1 MPDGIDATAAEA
13 SGRILIVDD
22 ESAIIDSLRL
32 LLESAGYAV
41 LSAATASQGLEA
53 VARDSCDLVLLDLM
67 LPDRPGLDVLAEIR
81 AIDPDLPVVMLT
93 AFGSIETAVEATR
106 RGAANFLT
114 KPWNNTK
121 LLLEIGQVLE
131 RRRLLDE
138 NERLRVQLGRSSAKE
153 KLIGTSDAIRHVFE
167 MIEQVAPTSSTVLVS
182 GESGTGKELVARAI
196 HKRSPRAGK
205 PFVTVNAGTI
215 PADMLE
221 STLFGHVKGAFT
233 GATRDRQGCFAVA
246 HEGTL
251 FLDEV
256 STLSAEAQA
265 KLLSVIQ
272 EREFVPV
279 GSNDP
284 SRVDVRIVAATNDDL
299 AAAAEA
305 GRFRADLYYR
315 LNVIGIEVPP
325 LRERAADIPLLI
337 DEFLAQFC
345 RRERHHFLD
354 RDRRSTLRFTPEALR
369 ILKAHAWPGNVR
381 ELRNAIERTVVLAT
395 QEELGPELLPA
406 SVLSGN
412 REASL
417 ADPSSFHRRAGAT
430 LAEMV
435 EGFERRVVLD
445 ELEKHRF
452 NQTEAAKSLRVALS
466 TLNQKIQRWGIDVK
480 RRRAE
485 SDHD

>member
-1 MPDGIDATAAEA
+1 MPDGIDTTAPAA

-22 ESAIIDSLRL
+22 EPAIIDSLRL
-32 LLESAGYAV
+32 LLESVGYEV
-41 LSAATASQGLEA
+41 LSATTASRGLDT
-53 VARDSCDLVLLDLM
+53 VARESCDLVLLDLM
-67 LPDRPGLDVLAEIR
+67 LPDRSGLDALAEIR
-81 AIDPDLPVVMLT
+81 AGDPDLPVVMLT
-93 AFGSIETAVEATR
+93 AYGSIETAVEATR

-121 LLLEIGQVLE
+121 LLLEIGQALE
-131 RRRLLDE
+131 RRRLLSE
-138 NERLRVQLGRSSAKE
+138 NERLRTQIGQSSAKE
-153 KLIGTSDAIRHVFE
+153 RLIGTSLAIRNVFE
-167 MIEQVAPTSSTVLVS
+167 MIDQVAPTSSTVLVS

-196 HKRSPRAGK
+196 HKQSPRATK

-221 STLFGHVKGAFT
+221 STLFGHVRGAFT

-256 STLSAEAQA
+256 GTLSDVTQA

-272 EREFVPV
+272 EREFVAV

-284 SRVDVRIVAATNDDL
+284 IRVDVRIVAASNEDL

-325 LRERAADIPLLI
+325 LRERTEDIPLLVE
-337 DEFLAQFC
+337 EFLSQFC

-354 RDRRSTLRFTPEALR
+354 RDRRSTLRFTLEAMR
-369 ILKAHAWPGNVR
+369 ILQAHAWPGNIR
-381 ELRNAIERTVVLAT
+381 ELRNAVERTVVLAT

-412 REASL
+412 REAPLS
-417 ADPSSFHRRAGAT
+417 DPSSFQRRAGAS

-435 EGFERRVVLD
+435 EGFERRVVLE
-445 ELEKHRF
+445 ELEKHHF
-452 NQTEAAKSLRVALS
+452 NQTETAKSLRVALS
-466 TLNQKIQRWGIDVK
+466 TLNQKIQRLGIDVK

-485 SDHD
+485 LDQD

>member
-1 MPDGIDATAAEA
+1 MPDGIDTTAPAA

-22 ESAIIDSLRL
+22 EPAIIDSLRL
-32 LLESAGYAV
+32 LLESVGYEV
-41 LSAATASQGLEA
+41 LSATTASRGLDT
-53 VARDSCDLVLLDLM
+53 VAREPCDLVLLDLM
-67 LPDRPGLDVLAEIR
+67 LPDRPGLDALAEIR
-81 AIDPDLPVVMLT
+81 AVDPDLPVVMLT
-93 AFGSIETAVEATR
+93 AYGSIETAVEATR

-121 LLLEIGQVLE
+121 LLLEIGQALE
-131 RRRLLDE
+131 RRRLLSE
-138 NERLRVQLGRSSAKE
+138 NERLRTEIGQSSAKE
-153 KLIGTSDAIRHVFE
+153 RLIGTSLAIRNVFE

-182 GESGTGKELVARAI
+182 GESGTGKELVARAV
-196 HKRSPRAGK
+196 HKRSPRASK

-221 STLFGHVKGAFT
+221 STLFGHVRGAFT

-256 STLSAEAQA
+256 GTLSDVTQA
-265 KLLSVIQ
+265 KLLNVIQ

-284 SRVDVRIVAATNDDL
+284 IRVDVRIVAASNEDL
-299 AAAAEA
+299 ATAADA

-325 LRERAADIPLLI
+325 LRERTEDIPLLVE
-337 DEFLAQFC
+337 EFLSQFC

-354 RDRRSTLRFTPEALR
+354 RDRRSTLRFTPEAMR
-369 ILKAHAWPGNVR
+369 ILQAHAWPGNIR
-381 ELRNAIERTVVLAT
+381 ELRNAVERTVVLAT

-412 REASL
+412 REAPLS
-417 ADPSSFHRRAGAT
+417 DPSSFQRRAGAS

-435 EGFERRVVLD
+435 EGFERRVVLE
-445 ELEKHRF
+445 ELEKHHF
-452 NQTEAAKSLRVALS
+452 NQTETAKSLRVALS
-466 TLNQKIQRWGIDVK
+466 TLNQKIQRLGIDVK

-485 SDHD
+485 LDQD

>member
-1 MPDGIDATAAEA
+1 MPDGIETAAPPA

-22 ESAIIDSLRL
+22 EPAIIDSLRL
-32 LLESAGYAV
+32 LLESVGYEV
-41 LSAATASQGLEA
+41 LSATTASRGLDS
-53 VARDSCDLVLLDLM
+53 VAREPCDLVLLDLM
-67 LPDRPGLDVLAEIR
+67 LPDRPGLDALAEIR
-81 AIDPDLPVVMLT
+81 AVDPDLPVVMLT
-93 AFGSIETAVEATR
+93 AYGSIETAVEATR

-121 LLLEIGQVLE
+121 LLLEIGQALE
-131 RRRLLDE
+131 RRRLLNE
-138 NERLRVQLGRSSAKE
+138 NERLRTEIGQSSAKAR
-153 KLIGTSDAIRHVFE
+153 LIGTSLAIRNVFE

-196 HKRSPRAGK
+196 HKRSPRTSK

-221 STLFGHVKGAFT
+221 STLFGHVRGAFT

-256 STLSAEAQA
+256 GTLSDVTQA
-265 KLLSVIQ
+265 KLLNVIQ

-284 SRVDVRIVAATNDDL
+284 IRVDVRIVAASNEDL

-325 LRERAADIPLLI
+325 LRERTEDIPLLVE
-337 DEFLAQFC
+337 EFLSQFC

-354 RDRRSTLRFTPEALR
+354 RDRRSTLRFTPEAMR
-369 ILKAHAWPGNVR
+369 ILQAHAWPGNVR
-381 ELRNAIERTVVLAT
+381 ELRNAVERTVVLAT
-395 QEELGPELLPA
+395 QEELGPDLLPA

-412 REASL
+412 REAPLS
-417 ADPSSFHRRAGAT
+417 DPSSFQRRAGAS

-435 EGFERRVVLD
+435 EGFERRVVLE
-445 ELEKHRF
+445 ELEKHHF
-452 NQTEAAKSLRVALS
+452 NQTETAKSLRVALS
-466 TLNQKIQRWGIDVK
+466 TLNQKIQRLGIDVK

-485 SDHD
+485 LDQD

>member
-1 MPDGIDATAAEA
+1 MPDGIDTTAPAA

-22 ESAIIDSLRL
+22 EPAIIDSLRL
-32 LLESAGYAV
+32 LLESVGYEV
-41 LSAATASQGLEA
+41 LSATTAGRGLDT
-53 VARDSCDLVLLDLM
+53 VAREPCDLVLLDLM
-67 LPDRPGLDVLAEIR
+67 LPDRPGLDALAEIR
-81 AIDPDLPVVMLT
+81 VVDPDLPVVMLT
-93 AFGSIETAVEATR
+93 AYGSIETAVEATR

-121 LLLEIGQVLE
+121 LLLEIGQALE
-131 RRRLLDE
+131 RRRLLSE
-138 NERLRVQLGRSSAKE
+138 NERLRTEIGQSSAKE
-153 KLIGTSDAIRHVFE
+153 RLIGTSLAIRNVFE

-196 HKRSPRAGK
+196 HKRSPRTSK

-221 STLFGHVKGAFT
+221 STLFGHVRGAFT

-256 STLSAEAQA
+256 GTLSDVTQA
-265 KLLSVIQ
+265 KLLNVIQ

-284 SRVDVRIVAATNDDL
+284 IRVDVRIVAASNEDL
-299 AAAAEA
+299 HAAAEA

-325 LRERAADIPLLI
+325 LRERTEDVPLLVE
-337 DEFLAQFC
+337 EFLSQFC

-354 RDRRSTLRFTPEALR
+354 RDRRSTLRFTPEAMR
-369 ILKAHAWPGNVR
+369 ILQAHAWPGNIR
-381 ELRNAIERTVVLAT
+381 ELRNAVERTVVLAT

-412 REASL
+412 REAPLS
-417 ADPSSFHRRAGAT
+417 DPSSFQRRAGAS

-435 EGFERRVVLD
+435 EGFERRVVLE
-445 ELEKHRF
+445 ELEKHHF
-452 NQTEAAKSLRVALS
+452 NQTETAKSLRVALS
-466 TLNQKIQRWGIDVK
+466 TLNQKIQRLGIDVK

-485 SDHD
+485 LDQD

>member
-1 MPDGIDATAAEA
+1 MPDGIETAAPPA

-22 ESAIIDSLRL
+22 EPAIIDSLRL
-32 LLESAGYAV
+32 LLESVGYEV
-41 LSAATASQGLEA
+41 LSATTASRGLDT
-53 VARDSCDLVLLDLM
+53 VAREPCDLVLLDLM
-67 LPDRPGLDVLAEIR
+67 LPDRPGLDALAEIR
-81 AIDPDLPVVMLT
+81 AVDPDLPVVMLT
-93 AFGSIETAVEATR
+93 AYGSIETAVEATR

-121 LLLEIGQVLE
+121 LLLEIGQALE
-131 RRRLLDE
+131 RRRLLSE
-138 NERLRVQLGRSSAKE
+138 NERLRSEIGQSSAKAR
-153 KLIGTSDAIRHVFE
+153 LIGTSLAIRNVFE

-196 HKRSPRAGK
+196 HKRSPRTSN

-221 STLFGHVKGAFT
+221 STLFGHVRGAFT

-256 STLSAEAQA
+256 GTLSDVTQA
-265 KLLSVIQ
+265 KLLNVIQ

-284 SRVDVRIVAATNDDL
+284 IRVDVRIVAASNEDL

-325 LRERAADIPLLI
+325 LRERTEDIPLLVE
-337 DEFLAQFC
+337 EFLSQFC

-354 RDRRSTLRFTPEALR
+354 RDRRSTLRFTPEAMR
-369 ILKAHAWPGNVR
+369 ILQAHAWPGNIR
-381 ELRNAIERTVVLAT
+381 ELRNAVERTVVLAT

-412 REASL
+412 REAPLS
-417 ADPSSFHRRAGAT
+417 DPSSFQRRAGAS

-435 EGFERRVVLD
+435 EGFERRVVLE
-445 ELEKHRF
+445 ELEKHHF
-452 NQTEAAKSLRVALS
+452 NQTETAKSLRVALS
-466 TLNQKIQRWGIDVK
+466 TLNQKIQRLGIDVK

-485 SDHD
+485 LDQD